1 LFLKLEWTHMRNYLW
16 SGTLVLLVGVG
27 LYVAAQHAAR
37 YPHSFVGRCAMT
49 IYHMWDP
56 LLAPADDDPPHPSL
70 AQADPSKSPPRVQAP
85 PSAEPIEPI
94 VVEPTDQEPPL
105 ALPRLSPE
113 IAAAIERLRG
123 EEESEAPPKAFDS
136 PGRILRMPYADEGMD
151 TALGLARALAISAP
165 CGCFLLPP
173 TCWQTILKG
182 CLHSSQE

>member
-1 LFLKLEWTHMRNYLW
+1 MRNYLL
-16 SGTLVLLVGVG
+16 SGTLLVVLVGAG

-37 YPHSFVGRCAMT
+37 FPHSFVGRCAMT

-56 LLAPADDDPPHPSL
+56 LLAPADDTPPRPAL
-70 AQADPSKSPPRVQAP
+70 AQAVERKAPLRVQAP

-94 VVEPTDQEPPL
+94 VVEPTEEEPPL

-136 PGRILRMPYADEGMD
+136 PGPILHMPYANED
-151 TALGLARALAISAP
+151 TDLPIAFGVARALTLSAP
-165 CGCFLLPP
+165 YGCFLLPP

-182 CLHSSQE
+182 CIQPTQK